1 MLVQNL
7 KIFGVVIGTLALFTL
22 LANSIPQLESDVPVE
37 LTFGADVTAEEL
49 VAAGEDLYNGAG
61 GCTACHGLGTRA
73 PNLLAD
79 EAGTGTVGARC
90 GNRVDGQD
98 CQTYLYASL
107 TDPNAYVVEGYLPIM
122 QDMRRTISNNQIWA
136 VLAYLQSVGGEVTVT
151 GTDIASTEGAT
162 AVAAAPAEAAGG
174 DDDPVDLLR
183 QNTCL
188 SCHILAEE
196 GVLLGP
202 PFDGIGSRR
211 DADYIRTS
219 ILDPNAEADPEF
231 QALLGV
237 MPVNFGEMLSEEQL
251 NTIVEYLAG
260 LQ

>member
-7 KIFGVVIGTLALFTL
+7 KIFSVVIGTLALFTWV
-22 LANSIPQLESDVPVE
+22 ANAIPQLESDVPME
-37 LTFGADVTAEEL
+37 LTFGADVTSEEL
-49 VAAGEDLYNGAG
+49 MAAGEDLYNGAG

-79 EAGTGTVGARC
+79 EAGTGTIGVRC
-90 GNRVDGQD
+90 RNRVEGED
-98 CQTYLYASL
+98 CQTYLYRSM
-107 TDPNAYVVEGYLPIM
+107 TDPEAYLVEGYLPIM
-122 QDMRRTISNNQIWA
+122 QDMRRTISNTQIWA
-136 VLAYLQSVGGEVTVT
+136 VIAYLQSVGGEITVT
-151 GTDIASTEGAT
+151 GADIAATAGAT
-162 AVAAAPAEAAGG
+162 SVAAAPEEPAGGG
-174 DDDPVDLLR
+174 DDPVALLR

-188 SCHILAEE
+188 ACHMLAEE

-219 ILDPNAEADPEF
+219 ILDPNVDADPEF
-231 QALLGV
+231 QAMLGV
-237 MPVNFGEMLSEEQL
+237 MPPNFGELLSEEQL

>member
-7 KIFGVVIGTLALFTL
+7 KIFSVVIGTLALFTL
-22 LANSIPQLESDVPVE
+22 VANSIPQLESDVPVE
-37 LTFGADVTAEEL
+37 LTFSADVTAEEL
-49 VAAGEDLYNGAG
+49 VAAGEELYNGAG

-98 CQTYLYASL
+98 CQTYLYASM
-107 TDPNAYVVEGYLPIM
+107 TDPNAFVVEGYLPIM

-136 VLAYLQSVGGEVTVT
+136 VIAYLQSVGGEVTVT
-151 GTDIASTEGAT
+151 GTDIASTVG
-162 AVAAAPAEAAGG
+162 AVAAAPAAAAAGG
-174 DDDPVDLLR
+174 DDDPVGLLR

-188 SCHILAEE
+188 SCHMLEEE

-211 DADYIRTS
+211 DADYIRAS
-219 ILDPNAEADPEF
+219 ILDPNSGADPEF
-231 QALLGV
+231 EALIGV